1 MKTALVF
8 LAAFLS
14 VAQGSGPTPAD
25 QLLTRLALESA
36 GDAETPGIEIKI
48 EGGRQ
53 FAVYDRFRLVALAA
67 REALRAGHP
76 LDPAAPPKAL
86 LEPRMIVLA
95 YARMPMSG
103 DPVQP
108 QFVQINGRSGKRLK
122 AEEIRTWLPGV
133 TVPGDTVAVSFAIA
147 SLKPSDRIAIVFN
160 ERVDVMSS
168 PPGSGGIRGTLTP
181 GTLTA
186 PVDFTT
192 PEALDT
198 PSPVVPPGVTLPAP
212 RVDVHVEGVL
222 DLSGRVRFARALD
235 GPAELHP
242 AAAEAVGRWRYKPA
256 TMFHVPIPL
265 VMKATV
271 TFTRDNL
278 VRGASPL
285 GLPDTLSRAPLRRRS
300 VRVAHSLPLVR

>member
-1 MKTALVF
+1 MIPRELTAPS
-8 LAAFLS
+8 LALIALLAG
-14 VAQGSGPTPAD
+14 VQAPGPTPAD
-25 QLLTRLALESA
+25 QLLTRLAIESA
-36 GDAETPGIEIKI
+36 GDADTPGIEIKI
-48 EGGRQ
+48 DGGKQ
-53 FAVYDRFRLVALAA
+53 FTIYDRFRLVALAA

-76 LDPAAPPKAL
+76 IDPAAPPKVL
-86 LEPRMIVLA
+86 IEPRMIVLA
-95 YARMPMSG
+95 FARMPMSG

-108 QFVQINGRSGKRLK
+108 QFVQINGRSGKRLR

-147 SLKPSDRIAIVFN
+147 SLKPSDRITIVFN
-160 ERVDVMSS
+160 ERAEVMSR
-168 PPGSGGIRGTLTP
+168 PPGSGGARATLTP

-192 PEALDT
+192 PEPNDT
-198 PSPVVPPGVTLPAP
+198 PSPVLPPGVTLQTP

-235 GPAELHP
+235 GPVELQQ
-242 AAAEAVGRWRYKPA
+242 AAAEAVGKWSYKPA

-271 TFTRDNL
+271 TFTR
-278 VRGASPL
+278 P
-285 GLPDTLSRAPLRRRS
+285 
-300 VRVAHSLPLVR
+300 